1 MSLDFICLD
10 FQYPSRPCSG
20 GRRARWR
27 PGRAQR
33 SPVPVAPRRRGASAC
48 PRMRLPVPPLL
59 RPPVHRVRALGLPPV
74 RALMNLR
81 ELVSALNDFASPAL
95 AESWDNVGLLVE
107 PSPPHTVKTLFLTN
121 DLTEEVIEEAV
132 QKKADLVLSYHPPIF
147 TPLKRVTW
155 KTWKERLVVRA
166 LENRIGIY
174 SPHTAYDAIPHGV
187 NNWLTKGLGACT
199 SVPLHPSTAPSS
211 PAEGTHRVEFCA
223 DAEHLDAVLFKIKD
237 IPEIS
242 CLTTLP
248 ARVEGEE
255 QTRVSLNCSQKA
267 LLEVVALL
275 SQNSL
280 LHHKTEIL
288 LLQKPPLPHTGMGRL
303 CTLSQPVSLSEVIKR
318 IKGHLR
324 LPHVRVAV
332 GTGRTLESP
341 VKKAALCAGSGS
353 SVLKGTEADLY
364 LTGEMSHHDVLDAVA
379 NGISVILC
387 EHSNTERGFLS
398 ELRDALTIHLQNK
411 INIIVSE
418 KDRDPLQVA

>member
-1 MSLDFICLD
+1 MLLPATQRLRRPLRCLRAWGRP
-10 FQYPSRPCSG
+10 PSRS
-20 GRRARWR
+20 
-27 PGRAQR
+27 
-33 SPVPVAPRRRGASAC
+33 
-48 PRMRLPVPPLL
+48 
-59 RPPVHRVRALGLPPV
+59 
-74 RALMNLR
+74 LMDLR
-81 ELVSALNDFASPAL
+81 ELVSALNDFASLSL

-107 PSPPHTVKTLFLTN
+107 PSPPHAVNTLFLTN
-121 DLTEEVIEEAV
+121 DLTEEVMEEAV
-132 QKKADLVLSYHPPIF
+132 QKKADLILSYHPPIF

-199 SVPLHPSTAPSS
+199 SVPLRPSAAPSH

-223 DAEHLDAVLFKIKD
+223 DNTEHLDTVLNKIKD
-237 IPEIS
+237 IQEIS

-275 SQNSL
+275 SQNNL
-280 LHHKTEIL
+280 LYHKTEIL

-303 CTLSQPVSLSEVIKR
+303 CTLSEPVPLSDIIAR
-318 IKGHLR
+318 IKSHLK
-324 LPHVRVAV
+324 LPHVRLAM
-332 GTGRTLESP
+332 GTGKTLESP

-353 SVLKGTEADLY
+353 SILKGTEADLY

-398 ELRDALTIHLQNK
+398 ELRDVLATHLRNK

-418 KDRDPLQVA
+418 KDRDPLQVT

>member
-1 MSLDFICLD
+1 MLL
-10 FQYPSRPCSG
+10 
-20 GRRARWR
+20 
-27 PGRAQR
+27 PGTA
-33 SPVPVAPRRRGASAC
+33 
-48 PRMRLPVPPLL
+48 LL
-59 RPPVHRVRALGLPPV
+59 RRPLHRIRALGRLPA
-74 RALMNLR
+74 RALMDLR
-81 ELVSALNDFASPAL
+81 ELVSALNDFAPLSL

-107 PSPPHTVKTLFLTN
+107 PSPPHTVNTLFLTN
-121 DLTEEVIEEAV
+121 DLTEEVMEEAV
-132 QKKADLVLSYHPPIF
+132 QKKADLILSYHPPIF
-147 TPLKRVTW
+147 APLKRVTW

-166 LENRIGIY
+166 LEHRIGIY

-199 SVPLHPSTAPSS
+199 SVPLHPSTAPSH
-211 PAEGTHRVEFCA
+211 PAEGTHRVEFCT
-223 DAEHLDAVLFKIKD
+223 DTEHLDVVLSKIKD
-237 IPEIS
+237 IQEIS
-242 CLTTLP
+242 CLTTFP

-255 QTRVSLNCSQKA
+255 QTRVTLNCSQKA

-280 LHHKTEIL
+280 IYHKMEIL
-288 LLQKPPLPHTGMGRL
+288 LLQKPLLPHTGMGRL
-303 CTLSQPVSLSEVIKR
+303 CTLSEPVSLSDIIER
-318 IKGHLR
+318 IKNHLK
-324 LPHVRVAV
+324 LPHIRIAV
-332 GTGRTLESP
+332 GMGRTLESP

-398 ELRDALTIHLQNK
+398 ELRDVLATHLQNK